1 MVAVKGEERVV
12 TAQGSLGRVDKGH
25 GVGEESVRAGGGHR
39 DPPFVAG
46 RPNLCGTSPN
56 LYDNVHEVNGS
67 VLCPMPLSR
76 CRGRAAVTR
85 ARNCVGA
92 PWGRSQQPWGRC
104 LVDEGTLIADG
115 GWW

>member
-25 GVGEESVRAGGGHR
+25 GVGEEGVRAGAGHR

-46 RPNLCGTSPN
+46 RPN

-67 VLCPMPLSR
+67 VLCPMLLSR
-76 CRGRAAVTR
+76 CRERPEVVTLEECAGEVAA
-85 ARNCVGA
+85 
-92 PWGRSQQPWGRC
+92 
-104 LVDEGTLIADG
+104 
-115 GWW
+115 

>member
-25 GVGEESVRAGGGHR
+25 GVGEEGVRAGGGHR

-56 LYDNVHEVNGS
+56 LYDNVQRRVTSVRIITPPYPTHGS
-67 VLCPMPLSR
+67 DSG
-76 CRGRAAVTR
+76 CR
-85 ARNCVGA
+85 
-92 PWGRSQQPWGRC
+92 
-104 LVDEGTLIADG
+104 
-115 GWW
+115 